1 MKIAVLSG
9 KGGTGKTFV
18 STNLTFSIDGLS
30 YVDCDIEEPNGY
42 LFLKPEIVE
51 NINVTVDIPVV
62 DQDKCNGCRDCVQFC
77 KFNALAYTGGKLL
90 VFEEICHSCGGC
102 ILFCEKGALT
112 EKKHTIGIVEK
123 GKSGEKNVLTGIM
136 NIGET
141 SGTPI
146 IDSLLEEIGE
156 EDAVIDSPPGSSCTV
171 MDSIRDVDYCI
182 AVVEP
187 TIFGVENFKMIE
199 ELLELYDKPFG
210 VVINKYYEK
219 ENIAK
224 DYCKSKGIEILLEIP
239 YSEEIG
245 RYNSKGLIISEE
257 KQEYKELFKDLYEDI
272 KRRFKV

>member
-18 STNLTFSIDGLS
+18 STNLAFSIDGLS

-245 RYNSKGLIISEE
+245 RCNSKGLIISEE